1 MLLHV
6 IKFLTDEQNLPFG
19 QPKPAFK
26 LVSFMA
32 ALLLVLLFLRKVLLS
47 SSDWPEICYINHHGF
62 KLQEIPLLFPEC

>member
-6 IKFLTDEQNLPFG
+6 IKFLTDKQNLPFG

-26 LVSFMA
+26 LVSFME

-47 SSDWPEICYINHHGF
+47 SSGWPEICYIYHHGF
-62 KLQEIPLLFPEC
+62 KLQEIPLPFPEC